1 MEHEQPG
8 RWDVIVLGAG
18 VIGAAALDAL
28 ARRGARVLG
37 LDRYELPNAMG
48 SSHGGTRVIR
58 TAYFEGQ
65 DYVPLLQESW
75 SAWHELQAWRGT
87 TLLRQT
93 GVLHFG
99 PSDLVEPVLACARD
113 LALPHE
119 AVTGA
124 EIAARWPAF
133 RPGPDDIGIHED
145 GGGLLRAER
154 CVSALLERAM
164 ANGADI
170 RGMQRVLGVE
180 CGAHEVVVHTASASH
195 RAARVVLALGA
206 WSEGEANP
214 LPVTPAAALPLTI
227 ERQVQLW
234 FQPRDRSLVTP
245 ERMPVFLRF
254 GHDSTFYGLPQA
266 ELPGVKVCQ
275 HHGGASTHADAL
287 DRTFHS
293 RDETKVR
300 AFVRDH
306 LPAADGPLLSARVCM
321 YSTTPDEHFIVG
333 AHPNHPERAVLAC
346 GFSGHGF
353 KLAPAVGRLVADLVD
368 GAASGRVPMFDP
380 RRFLGPVAP
389 SR

>member
-1 MEHEQPG
+1 MDRAQPE
-8 RWDVIVLGAG
+8 RWDAIVIGAG

-37 LDRYELPNAMG
+37 LDRHEVPNARG

-75 SAWHELQAWRGT
+75 RAWQELQAWRGT

-99 PSDLVEPVLACARD
+99 PADLVEPVLACARD
-113 LALPHE
+113 QGLPHT
-119 AVTGA
+119 AVDAAT
-124 EIAARWPAF
+124 IAARWPAF
-133 RPGPDDIGIHED
+133 RPGVGDVGIFEE

-164 ANGADI
+164 AHGAEI
-170 RGMQRVLGVE
+170 RGMQAVHGVE
-180 CGAHEVVVHTASASH
+180 CDADEVRVHTANATLRAS
-195 RAARVVLALGA
+195 RVVLALGA
-206 WSEGEANP
+206 WSQGDASP
-214 LPVTPAAALPLTI
+214 LPVSPAAALPLTI

-234 FQPRDRSLVTP
+234 FQPRDRAVVTP
-245 ERMPVFLRF
+245 QRMPVFLRF
-254 GHDSTFYGLPQA
+254 GHDATFYGLPEA

-275 HHGGASTHADAL
+275 HHGGDTTRAESL
-287 DRTFHS
+287 DRAFRPS
-293 RDETKVR
+293 DEAKVR
-300 AFVRDH
+300 AFVRAH

-321 YSTTPDEHFIVG
+321 YSTTPDEHFVVG
-333 AHPNHPERAVLAC
+333 KHPNHPERAVLAC

-368 GAASGRVPMFDP
+368 GAASGEVPMFDP
-380 RRFLGPVAP
+380 ARFAAPAIGPG
-389 SR
+389 

>member
-1 MEHEQPG
+1 MVREQPE
-8 RWDVIVLGAG
+8 RWDAIVIGAG

-37 LDRYELPNAMG
+37 LDRFELPNAKG

-65 DYVPLLQESW
+65 AYVPLLQESW
-75 SAWHELQAWRGT
+75 QAWQELQAWRGT

-99 PSDLVEPVLACARD
+99 PADIVEPVLACARD
-113 LALPHE
+113 QALPH
-119 AVTGA
+119 AAQTA
-124 EIAARWPAF
+124 AQIAARWPAF
-133 RPGPDDIGIHED
+133 RPGVGDIGIHEE

-164 ANGADI
+164 AHGAEL

-180 CGAHEVVVHTASASH
+180 SGANEVLVHTAGGTLRTH
-195 RAARVVLALGA
+195 RVVLALGA
-206 WSEGEANP
+206 WSEGDANQ
-214 LPVTPAAALPLTI
+214 LPVSPATALPLTI

-234 FQPRDRSLVTP
+234 FQPRDRGLVTP
-245 ERMPVFLRF
+245 ARMPVFLRF
-254 GHDSTFYGLPQA
+254 GHEATFYGLPEA

-275 HHGGASTHADAL
+275 HHGGDTTQADLL
-287 DRTFHS
+287 DREFRAS
-293 RDETKVR
+293 DEAQVR
-300 AFVRDH
+300 AFVQAH

-321 YSTTPDEHFIVG
+321 YSTTPDEHFVVG
-333 AHPNHPERAVLAC
+333 PHPNHPQNVVLAC

-353 KLAPAVGRLVADLVD
+353 KLAPAVGRLVADCVQGDANGQL
-368 GAASGRVPMFDP
+368 ALFDP
-380 RRFLGPVAP
+380 GRFAP
-389 SR
+389 ATGH